1 MSKEEK
7 DKIKEYRIKK
17 YQQMIQYKKEA
28 LQKKTSFVFTQ
39 YKMSEKTLKFDN
51 SRVDKKE
58 SLKFKHPIDLVLI
71 NRR

>member
-1 MSKEEK
+1 
-7 DKIKEYRIKK
+7 
-17 YQQMIQYKKEA
+17 MIQYKKEA